1 MTDKIVNI
9 AAWHKNKAST
19 VKSPKIYLSK
29 TRQKGY
35 CNLVFLDENGKN
47 SIYELDFRYGNVA
60 ERELVTV
67 LDFNSWL
74 EIDYQTAMSLLKEAY
89 DKMLRKDGKLKA
101 KEAAFYDKITNYLLH
116 NDNQTLKLPVHSLDW
131 QETIDALKE
140 ILLYN
145 DFGLLYELAD
155 EKLKKKAENKY
166 TFIHQQNLIGE
177 GNSVLSDTIN
187 FAEPHTLVNE
197 LNEEVSA
204 VLARWEI
211 NTAEQVHCEVLAY
224 FELILKPE
232 GYWLNR
238 FCLLDTYKLSFKEEY
253 YGKSY
258 LEKYYLPDGRW
269 LIKPLNDDENL
280 ILSGE
285 KEYYQIYEFL
295 LAKQNSSAKI
305 ILSAKEMW
313 LCADNKDKLVKLR
326 EYLNTKIIADMAGL
340 FLTEKEMNIVELV
353 QELLKFNIKE

>member
-1 MTDKIVNI
+1 M
-9 AAWHKNKAST
+9 
-19 VKSPKIYLSK
+19 
-29 TRQKGY
+29 
-35 CNLVFLDENGKN
+35 
-47 SIYELDFRYGNVA
+47 
-60 ERELVTV
+60 
-67 LDFNSWL
+67 
-74 EIDYQTAMSLLKEAY
+74 
-89 DKMLRKDGKLKA
+89 
-101 KEAAFYDKITNYLLH
+101 
-116 NDNQTLKLPVHSLDW
+116 
-131 QETIDALKE
+131 
-140 ILLYN
+140 
-145 DFGLLYELAD
+145 
-155 EKLKKKAENKY
+155 
-166 TFIHQQNLIGE
+166 
-177 GNSVLSDTIN
+177 
-187 FAEPHTLVNE
+187 
-197 LNEEVSA
+197 
-204 VLARWEI
+204 
-211 NTAEQVHCEVLAY
+211 
-224 FELILKPE
+224 
-232 GYWLNR
+232 
-238 FCLLDTYKLSFKEEY
+238 DTYKLSFKEEY